1 MQETNWV
8 AVREYWLRYRPTLQ
22 QLADRFD
29 ISLSAVKSR
38 KTREK
43 WGVAT
48 KGKKVATNGEKVAT
62 NKKRAKMYR
71 KKKTPGNPNPKVKF
85 KKGNQAAF
93 KHGLYA
99 KLIPEETLELAGE
112 INARKPT
119 ELLWEQ
125 ILLQYAAIIRAQ
137 RIMFVEDEND
147 DTQFVKKEMRVDKSE
162 DGESETWIIEYDNI
176 GAWEKQSSFMLAM
189 TRATSELRNLIKQYV
204 SISDEADERR
214 LKLEAMQT
222 TIERNKA
229 ELERISKGDTQEP
242 LQIEVIRK

>member
-71 KKKTPGNPNPKVKF
+71 KKKTPGNPNPVKKF
-85 KKGNQAAF
+85 TKRNQAGV
-93 KHGLYA
+93 KHGMYS
-99 KLIPEETLELAGE
+99 KYIPEETLDLIKEVNGIE
-112 INARKPT
+112 PT
-119 ELLWEQ
+119 DILWGQ
-125 ILLQYAAIIRAQ
+125 IALQYAAIIRAQ
-137 RIMFVEDEND
+137 RIMFVENEGDHTLFTTEEGEHGD
-147 DTQFVKKEMRVDKSE
+147 KKEVH
-162 DGESETWIIEYDNI
+162 T
-176 GAWEKQSSFMLAM
+176 AWDKQSKFMASQ
-189 TRATSELRNLIKQYV
+189 TRAISELRSLIKQYV
-204 SISDEADERR
+204 AIADEADERKVK
-214 LKLEAMQT
+214 LQAMQASVEKTKLEVEKMV
-222 TIERNKA
+222 
-229 ELERISKGDTQEP
+229 SGDTQEP